1 MTRKEYLSKLQSSLC
16 FRLPESEIAEII
28 LDMEECFDAG
38 NAEGKTEEQVCTD
51 LGDPK
56 SAAREIM
63 TGRAAVPKRGKTA
76 VPAIISRYAPYTVGV
91 LLGAGFFLLAGKK
104 GSSVFMMTAAVLLP
118 LLVWFILERKRFFT
132 GIFAARADVSA
143 LLGTVAAFLSAPL
156 SVLFVYDVLT
166 TKPAGTLIFSYG
178 SAAIIVIG
186 NILLALSV
194 LKSGMPKLL
203 CIIPAAF
210 AGMALVTLFLSA
222 DSIYMVHRQFQSG
235 TELYLSSDMEQ
246 YFVEYGRV
254 MRLYL
259 DIIIAFCF
267 VCFVWAVVNKN
278 AFSVPELYLS
288 VSGGFPALSVR
299 HFLLNLDP
307 NVPYELVNFAKA
319 FAKVFTVT
327 ETAAVLVL
335 IAVSAAR
342 FIAGKKEK
350 AADNSAKDGDR

>member
-16 FRLPESEIAEII
+16 FRLPESEIADIL

-38 NAEGKTEEQVCTD
+38 SAEGKTEEQVCTD

-56 SAAREIM
+56 AAAREIM
-63 TGRAAVPKRGKTA
+63 AGRAAVPKRGKIA
-76 VPAIISRYAPYTVGV
+76 VPAIMSRYVPYIVSV
-91 LLGAGFFLLAGKK
+91 LLGAGFFMLASKK
-104 GSSVFMMTAAVLLP
+104 GGSVFMMTVAVLLP
-118 LLVWFILERKRFFT
+118 LLVWLILERKRFFT
-132 GIFAARADVSA
+132 GILAARADGSA
-143 LLGTVAAFLSAPL
+143 LAGTFAAFLSAPL
-156 SVLFVYDVLT
+156 SALFVYGVLT

-178 SAAIIVIG
+178 SAAVIVIG

-203 CIIPAAF
+203 CVIPAAL

-235 TELYLSSDMEQ
+235 TELYLSSDNER
-246 YFVEYGRV
+246 YFAEYGRV
-254 MRLYL
+254 IRLYL
-259 DIIIAFCF
+259 DIIIASCF
-267 VCFVWAVVNKN
+267 VCFIWAVVNKN

-299 HFLLNLDP
+299 YFLLHLDP
-307 NVPYELVNFAKA
+307 NVPYELMNFAKG

-327 ETAAVLVL
+327 EITAVTVL
-335 IAVSAAR
+335 IAVCAAR
-342 FIAGKKEK
+342 LIAKRKGGE
-350 AADNSAKDGDR
+350 R